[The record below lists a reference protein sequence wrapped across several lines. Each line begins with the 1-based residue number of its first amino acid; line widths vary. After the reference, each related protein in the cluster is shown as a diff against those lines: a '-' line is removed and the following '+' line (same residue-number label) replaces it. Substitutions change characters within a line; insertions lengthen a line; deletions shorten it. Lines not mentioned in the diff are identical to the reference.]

1 MLQGGGCMA
10 DYNVMIVDDRPEQA
24 EVVMN
29 LVRKTDVKASFAVE
43 TCASIVDL
51 EAALARG
58 YLPEIVFMDVSL
70 SDQDEAE
77 DGIEASRRLFA
88 GRPGVQLI
96 YVSGHSEFCTRAYR
110 TEHIYFLLKPLSR
123 ADFEDALEKAV
134 CNLETRA
141 TRPFGV
147 KVGGRIMRVVPSDV
161 DYVESDRR
169 KVRIFM
175 GDQVIE
181 AYESLAGILQK
192 LPRSF
197 VQCHKSFLVNIE
209 KVTEVRS
216 DAVVLSSGVVVPVS
230 QKRSRATREAFAA
243 YLLERM

>member
-1 MLQGGGCMA
+1 MA
-10 DYNVMIVDDRPEQA
+10 DYNVMIVDDSPEQA
-24 EVVMN
+24 EVVMSFI
-29 LVRKTDVKASFAVE
+29 RKTDVKAAFAVD
-43 TCASIVDL
+43 TCASIADL
-51 EAALARG
+51 ESAIAKG

-70 SDQDEAE
+70 SEQDGAE

-110 TEHIYFLLKPLSR
+110 TEHVYFLLKPLSR
-123 ADFEDALEKAV
+123 TEFEDALEKAV
-134 CNLETRA
+134 CNLEARA
-141 TRPFGV
+141 ARPFGV
-147 KVGGRIMRVVPSDV
+147 KVGGRIMRVIPSDI

-192 LPRSF
+192 LPRTF
-197 VQCHKSFLVNIE
+197 TQCHKSFLVNIE

-230 QKRSRATREAFAA
+230 QKRSRLTREAFAA